1 MFGTVAFV
9 RRRSERMLYRLYK
22 GSRVCDFFL
31 FFFFSVV
38 VVVLFLCFVSFEGIF
53 CKMELFSLGLCA
65 GVGAG
70 AQQLLEEVRG
80 GMEDGRSRPPS
91 ACRGAEG

>member
-1 MFGTVAFV
+1 
-9 RRRSERMLYRLYK
+9 
-22 GSRVCDFFL
+22 
-31 FFFFSVV
+31 
-38 VVVLFLCFVSFEGIF
+38 
-53 CKMELFSLGLCA
+53 MELFSLGLCA